1 MVRTMEHGHEI
12 FIALQKISILENP
25 VSGFRFPVFGGT
37 GICWMISLVPT
48 HFCGLPEVY

>member
-25 VSGFRFPVFGGT
+25 VSGFRFLVALAFVGYHWCPL
-37 GICWMISLVPT
+37 ISVA
-48 HFCGLPEVY
+48 CQRYIE